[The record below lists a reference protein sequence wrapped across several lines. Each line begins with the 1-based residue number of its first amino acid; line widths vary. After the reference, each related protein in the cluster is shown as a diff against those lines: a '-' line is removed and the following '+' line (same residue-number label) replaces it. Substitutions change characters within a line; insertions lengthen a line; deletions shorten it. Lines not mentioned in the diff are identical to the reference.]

1 MSYCSWCGNRGHN
14 SASCEERK
22 KWLAANPDTYEAAYE
37 ARKVARRKARKQT
50 PRKCGFCRK
59 PGHNAKT
66 CHTKQTIQ
74 KNYRAIN
81 SLYRRRVL
89 EEMCI
94 MGLGTGALVNFS
106 PRGQKE
112 PIVALVKDVKWN
124 RIYAGSDGSSYC
136 IQLERV
142 MDPPEDHYSHLAPH
156 RRRSLGQR
164 HLLHALSRPMMG
176 EVYQRDDVYQRH
188 LDAGGSELEVI
199 SPISASHINPPVD
212 WLSGELSNYDNQN
225 PFKCEGKDVT
235 LLNLSYELNHFAYYA
250 EILGLKEIERYFSS
264 FIE

>member
-1 MSYCSWCGNRGHN
+1 MSYCNWCWGEGHN
-14 SASCEERK
+14 AASCPEK
-22 KWLAANPDTYEAAYE
+22 KKHIKNNPDSYVAEREAAKVKRRE
-37 ARKVARRKARKQT
+37 ARKKT

-94 MGLGTGALVNFS
+94 MGLGTGALVNFK
-106 PRGQKE
+106 PRRHAE
-112 PIVALVKDVKWN
+112 PIVALVKGVKWS

-142 MDPPEDHYSHLAPH
+142 MDPPEDQYSHLAPH
-156 RRRSLGQR
+156 RRRSLGSR
-164 HLLHALSRPMMG
+164 HLTHALSRPLMG
-176 EVYQRDDVYQRH
+176 EVFQRDDVYQRH

-199 SPISASHINPPVD
+199 SPILASHINPPAD
-212 WLSGELSNYDNQN
+212 WLSGALTNYDNEN
-225 PFKCEGKDVT
+225 PFKYQGKDAT
-235 LLNLSYELNHFAYYA
+235 LWNLSYELNHFAYYA
-250 EILGLKEIERYFSS
+250 ETLGLKEIERYFSS